1 MKLLGDE
8 KENRGV
14 RDEDEKEALGFFDEF
29 QKATDEDFCKEFDG
43 ETDNQTLNEMLESRI
58 KFLEKIT
65 DLCERLDEHKKRA
78 EHEMNKLT
86 LYSKALLKADF
97 VGCKGNEKST
107 LKSKV
112 EQLYQELN
120 SKESI
125 PKFRHNLLST
135 WQAQWEQGKGIGETK
150 GSRVAREGTI
160 KGILQLCQELEKEK
174 LGRRFEKEALRF
186 YEDLWTVQYDEM
198 DVPAMKKFLCE
209 VKDLA
214 SSVGDHDLVELYQDA
229 LQVSFFTAKQ

>member
-1 MKLLGDE
+1 M
-8 KENRGV
+8 
-14 RDEDEKEALGFFDEF
+14 
-29 QKATDEDFCKEFDG
+29 
-43 ETDNQTLNEMLESRI
+43 
-58 KFLEKIT
+58 EKIT

-86 LYSKALLKADF
+86 LYSKALLKAEF
-97 VGCKGNEKST
+97 VGWKGNEKST

-125 PKFRHNLLST
+125 PKFRQNLLST

-150 GSRVAREGTI
+150 ESRMARERTI
-160 KGILQLCQELEKEK
+160 KGILQLCPELKKEK
-174 LGRRFEKEALRF
+174 LGRRFGKEALRF
-186 YEDLWTVQYDEM
+186 YEDLWTAQYDEM
-198 DVPAMKKFLCE
+198 NIRTMKKFLRE

-214 SSVGDHDLVELYQDA
+214 LSVGDFDRVKLYQDT
-229 LQVSFFTAKQ
+229 LQVSYYTCTPLKVMDSRLHAL